1 MKNNIT
7 YGIDV
12 ESDGKLTSSKWGETT
27 KILNKQ
33 ILNSIRKD
41 FRRVKIK
48 KIYEK

>member
-12 ESDGKLTSSKWGETT
+12 EAELI

-48 KIYEK
+48 KIYERV

>member
-7 YGIDV
+7 YVIDV
-12 ESDGKLTSSKWGETT
+12 ESELT

-48 KIYEK
+48 RIWMMN

>member
-1 MKNNIT
+1 MKDKT

-12 ESDGKLTSSKWGETT
+12 ESELM

-41 FRRVKIK
+41 WRKMKIK
-48 KIYEK
+48 NIFQ

>member
-12 ESDGKLTSSKWGETT
+12 EAELT

-33 ILNSIRKD
+33 IYNSIRKD
-41 FRRVKIK
+41 FRIIKIK
-48 KIYEK
+48 RIWMKN

>member
-12 ESDGKLTSSKWGETT
+12 ESELT

-48 KIYEK
+48 RIWMMN